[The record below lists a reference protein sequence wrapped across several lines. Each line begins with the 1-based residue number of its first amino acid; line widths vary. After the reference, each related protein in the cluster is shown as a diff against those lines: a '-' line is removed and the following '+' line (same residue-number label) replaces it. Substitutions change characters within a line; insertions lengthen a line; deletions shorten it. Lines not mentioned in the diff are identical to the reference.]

1 MSPFINCLFKGA
13 FEQFPLN
20 MKISLLGGPCLIP
33 SLLLVLS
40 SLTTLSSSL
49 HQDRRS
55 KIPSMFI
62 LECSRPLDNFSFPLF
77 YIDFLPESEEVSN
90 LFKSLFLQPFKKSSS
105 SDHDPTGEVL
115 KNEQKPHRNSALGFL
130 VRPMKRDEAQTL
142 RDFMMRPT
150 KRGCQGLP
158 NATLRSE
165 MKPLK
170 EDWRSLNDDHDG
182 RRAWREDIER
192 ELL

>member
-1 MSPFINCLFKGA
+1 
-13 FEQFPLN
+13 

-49 HQDRRS
+49 HQDRR
-55 KIPSMFI
+55 
-62 LECSRPLDNFSFPLF
+62 N
-77 YIDFLPESEEVSN
+77 FLPESEEVSN

-150 KRGCQGLP
+150 KRGRLFEIRKKDAKDFLMRP
-158 NATLRSE
+158 LRSE

-192 ELL
+192 ELLFPSRV